1 MPTNFSGSCT
11 QTQKINLKY
20 LYIYYLLVILRDM
33 CDQHCKEKTYLMEFN
48 DSKIH
53 ATKRRWK
60 SIKYET
66 QLK

>member
-1 MPTNFSGSCT
+1 MHTHFRGSCT
-11 QTQKINLKY
+11 QTQKTKLKY

-33 CDQHCKEKTYLMEFN
+33 SDQHCKEKPYLMGFN
-48 DSKIH
+48 DSKIR

-60 SIKYET
+60 SIKYRT